1 MINQVCGKGYRNN
14 PITAEK
20 KANNGMKSK
29 TRARFEPVFG
39 FIERSMKGLHVW
51 LIRPPIAIGILGL
64 ISQIY
69 NIFRYEQLVRKMA

>member
-14 PITAEK
+14 PIITEQ
-20 KANNGMKSK
+20 KANNGIKSK
-29 TRARFEPVFG
+29 TIARFEPVFG
-39 FIERSMKGLHVW
+39 FIERSMKGFYVW
-51 LIRPPIAIGILGL
+51 LIRQPIAISILGL